1 MVIKTHRATV
11 VQKQKDEDSV
21 SVEDRVRCESQHT
34 DLIGS
39 SQLLKHRQCL
49 LELKNNNSRCLCLIQ
64 LLFKAFFYFWWM
76 FWGVLITHCSS
87 GTPSS
92 SIWCFSCLCLYSF
105 TVFLFV
111 LTSVSGWIYYWSL
124 QLCVQP
130 WLCPRPWLCLWLL
143 CAHDTMS
150 KRRRQ
155 PRRNWV
161 QIPVKQ
167 WEEGASSSRTNKK
180 NNKPPFEKIKSSQQ

>member
-1 MVIKTHRATV
+1 MITFKSCHVIKTHRATV
-11 VQKQKDEDSV
+11 VQKQCLKWKECQCFSGWQSQVWISTHRFNWLKSTFKTSSV
-21 SVEDRVRCESQHT
+21 
-34 DLIGS
+34 
-39 SQLLKHRQCL
+39 

-143 CAHDTMS
+143 SAHDTMS
-150 KRRRQ
+150 KRRMKKFEWR
-155 PRRNWV
+155 
-161 QIPVKQ
+161 
-167 WEEGASSSRTNKK
+167 ASKELGPDSSEAVRERS
-180 NNKPPFEKIKSSQQ
+180 FQ

>member
-21 SVEDRVRCESQHT
+21 WNEKSVSVSVDDRVRCESQHT

-143 CAHDTMS
+143 SAHDTIS
-150 KRRRQ
+150 RRRRQ
-155 PRRNWV
+155 FEWR
-161 QIPVKQ
+161 
-167 WEEGASSSRTNKK
+167 ASKELGPDSSEAVRGRS
-180 NNKPPFEKIKSSQQ
+180 FQ